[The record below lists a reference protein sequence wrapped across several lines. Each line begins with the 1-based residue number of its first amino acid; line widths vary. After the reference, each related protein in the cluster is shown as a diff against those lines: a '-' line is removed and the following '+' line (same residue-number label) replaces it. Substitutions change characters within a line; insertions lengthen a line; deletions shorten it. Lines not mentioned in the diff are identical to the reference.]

1 MKKTQVLA
9 ALCCAAAAL
18 GLGAMEGAAA
28 AETGA
33 GQAAS
38 QAQPQRQPIPLSLSR
53 VAKVRGVEGVYI
65 FDCNPENI
73 YDQSH
78 IPGSIHINV
87 EHWERLLPK
96 DKKNSFLI
104 FYCINRLCNVSWE
117 ASQYAIS
124 LGYENVYQMPDGIQG
139 WVQNGYEFEGAGRR
153 DPALSKALEDNK

>member
-1 MKKTQVLA
+1 MKKQLLA
-9 ALCCAAAAL
+9 ALCCAAAAF
-18 GLGAMEGAAA
+18 GFGAADGADAAESGTAAA
-28 AETGA
+28 AA
-33 GQAAS
+33 PQA
-38 QAQPQRQPIPLSLSR
+38 QRQPIPLSLSR
-53 VAKVRGVEGVYI
+53 VAKVRGVDGVYI

-96 DKKNSFLI
+96 DKKNSYLI

-117 ASQYAIS
+117 ASLYAIS

-139 WVQNGYEFEGAGRR
+139 WVQNGYEFEGVGRR
-153 DPALSKALEDNK
+153 DPSLAKALENNN